1 MVVLETQHGER
12 HEVSDVAWSELLNM
26 ARDEG
31 WLDTHYLRNPQ
42 GKSMSASDAQS
53 LAHSLEDAGRKT
65 VGGAT
70 QAGIAD
76 LVGYLRSG
84 SITVR

>member
-31 WLDTHYLRNPQ
+31 WLDTHYLRKRQ
-42 GKSMSASDAQS
+42 GKSM
-53 LAHSLEDAGRKT
+53 
-65 VGGAT
+65 
-70 QAGIAD
+70 
-76 LVGYLRSG
+76 
-84 SITVR
+84 